1 MCRSTVQLSE
11 EVKEAKKIAD
21 VTSGIEAMSNPNQ
34 EVSVSARR
42 GATLSTP
49 PSTGKVLIYT
59 LLCTSVNLSQ
69 VLRVVVQQLLILR

>member
-1 MCRSTVQLSE
+1 MHRCMYTGVTCKKMNRIFYAVITCRSTVQLSE

-42 GATLSTP
+42 GATLSSP
-49 PSTGKVLIYT
+49 PSTGKVSI
-59 LLCTSVNLSQ
+59 
-69 VLRVVVQQLLILR
+69 